1 LRAELQPIGELE
13 NLLVD
18 RITAAYWRL
27 RRVGRVEAGI
37 FAWKRYEELAERAE
51 REARSYELDVPA
63 DASQAPQPQV
73 FDFDKERYGAA
84 LSRALQ
90 MRKEQEDENATLGRT
105 FIRDAGTA
113 NAFSKLSRYETAT
126 ERQLYRALHELERR
140 QAARLGGNAPPP
152 QVVDVDVSGM
162 PEV

>member
-1 LRAELQPIGELE
+1 MRAELQPIGELE

-73 FDFDKERYGAA
+73 
-84 LSRALQ
+84 
-90 MRKEQEDENATLGRT
+90 
-105 FIRDAGTA
+105 
-113 NAFSKLSRYETAT
+113 
-126 ERQLYRALHELERR
+126 
-140 QAARLGGNAPPP
+140 
-152 QVVDVDVSGM
+152 VDVDVSGM